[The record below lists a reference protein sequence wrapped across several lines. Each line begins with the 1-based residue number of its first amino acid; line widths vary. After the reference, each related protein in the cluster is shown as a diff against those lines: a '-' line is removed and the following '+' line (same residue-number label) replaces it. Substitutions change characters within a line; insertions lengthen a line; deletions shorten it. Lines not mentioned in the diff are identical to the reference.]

1 MAVELVNI
9 GRIANDGTGDDL
21 REAFIKINRSLEDL
35 DLRIDDKTEGVNIGT
50 GAGVFKQRTGYN
62 LEYKSIVGSND
73 IVVTNNPTEIAL
85 SVDAG
90 LAARPIV
97 ADTGTATI
105 PARGTLRIQG
115 SGGITTTADDANG
128 SVTIAGD
135 ASLESDTSPALSAN
149 LNANGFA
156 ITNVGTLIGNNVE
169 SSVYDIDV
177 RTLNDLYI
185 NLDFGDFESNTDNFV
200 DFFKSLVDADYGS
213 LTTPILLNTDNG
225 LLPTL

>member
-1 MAVELVNI
+1 MARPSFKNI
-9 GRIANDGTGDDL
+9 GLRRDLNLADLTSKDQALNNVLNNLVVGSDNKVFTGG
-21 REAFIKINRSLEDL
+21 DL
-35 DLRIDDKTEGVNIGT
+35 DAIKGI
-50 GAGVFKQRTGYN
+50 
-62 LEYKSIVGSND
+62 SNST
-73 IVVTNNPTEIAL
+73 VTNRDIGL
-85 SVDAG
+85 MAG
-90 LAARPIV
+90 LAV
-97 ADTGTATI
+97 KNTVLEDGE
-105 PARGTLRIQG
+105 LV
-115 SGGITTTADDANG
+115 DANG

-135 ASLESDTSPALSAN
+135 ASLESDSSPALSAN

-169 SSVYDIDV
+169 SSVYDVDV